1 MDMVFAPYSDQE
13 RDCDQPTL
21 MSYYDDFLS
30 LASSNTIYEWRTRL
44 QRVLEEMGFRC
55 YLFRCG
61 GSDSQDD
68 PLEGIVTT
76 FSEQWIE
83 LYRQENFL
91 TVDPIPRH
99 CRESAVPLFWSREC
113 LLSSGRTQLFW
124 QVRAEHGLQCG
135 VSIPLKCQERVGS
148 LNVAL
153 GGKSEDEF
161 NSRYWPGVEK
171 LFLLAPFAQ
180 EGLPHKTFGSQGKPK
195 LLSLREKE
203 ALKWVGAGK
212 TSWEIGVIIGCSERT
227 VNFHVSNAFKKLN
240 VCNRQQA
247 VSVAVANGLIDI

>member
-1 MDMVFAPYSDQE
+1 MDMAFAPYSDQGGN
-13 RDCDQPTL
+13 CDKPIL
-21 MSYYDDFLS
+21 MSHYDEFLS
-30 LASSNTIYEWRTRL
+30 LASSNTIYEWSTRL
-44 QRVLEEMGFRC
+44 QRVLDDMGFRF

-61 GSDSQDD
+61 SRKNQDD
-68 PLEGIVTT
+68 PLEDIVTT
-76 FSEQWIE
+76 FPEKWIE

-99 CRESAVPLFWSREC
+99 CRESVIPLFWSREC
-113 LLSSGRTQLFW
+113 LLSSGRTQRFW
-124 QVRAEHGLQCG
+124 RVRADHGLQCG
-135 VSIPLKCQERVGS
+135 VSIPLKCENRVGS

-153 GGKSEDEF
+153 GVDSEDEF
-161 NSRYWPGVEK
+161 DSRYWPGVEK
-171 LFLLAPFAQ
+171 LFLLALFAQ
-180 EGLPHKTFGSQGKPK
+180 EGLPPNTFGARCELKP
-195 LLSLREKE
+195 LSLREME

-247 VSVAVANGLIDI
+247 VSVAIANGLIDI